1 MLIEMTLSSE
11 RTVEEISARAS
22 SSLRE
27 LGFGAHETA
36 VILALNQLETA
47 SVADLSTETGIH
59 HANLYAVL
67 DSLIGRGLV
76 VLHSGRPKKYQFAPL
91 SHVREMISSK
101 LDQLLED
108 LQTLQDTR
116 ESKGV
121 IPSLI
126 YTIRGS
132 VDVLAKMLAMIDR
145 AKESI
150 FIVAPDLSEL
160 GMPVIEHL
168 RNAQNRGVKIRAIF
182 GRAPHDVDLKIQY
195 RIKEDTLAID
205 IVIDSIEALISMPDL
220 TVCGWADNA
229 LISMQLEGFLQQSW
243 KLSRKE

>member
-1 MLIEMTLSSE
+1 MTLSSE
-11 RTVEEISARAS
+11 KTVEEISTRAS

-47 SVADLSTETGIH
+47 SVAEISTETGIH

-67 DSLIGRGLV
+67 DLLIGRGLV

-91 SHVREMISSK
+91 THVKEMMASK
-101 LDQLLED
+101 VDQLLDD
-108 LQTLQDTR
+108 LQALQDTR

-121 IPSLI
+121 MPSLI
-126 YTIRGS
+126 YTIRGN
-132 VDVLAKMLAMIDR
+132 VDVLTKMLAMIDR
-145 AKESI
+145 AKEAI
-150 FIVAPDLSEL
+150 FLVAPDISEL

-168 RNAQNRGVKIRAIF
+168 REAQNRGVKIRAIL
-182 GRAPHDVDLKIQY
+182 RKPPHDIDIKIQY
-195 RIKEDTLAID
+195 RIKKDTLAID
-205 IVIDSIEALISMPDL
+205 VVIDSIEALISMPDL
-220 TVCGWADNA
+220 SVCGWADNA

-243 KLSRKE
+243 ELSRKE

>member
-1 MLIEMTLSSE
+1 MTLSSE
-11 RTVEEISARAS
+11 KNADKISVRAS

-36 VILALNQLETA
+36 VILALNRLESAT
-47 SVADLSTETGIH
+47 VAELSTETGIH

-67 DSLIGRGLV
+67 DSLVGRGLV
-76 VLHSGRPKKYQFAPL
+76 VLLSGRPKTYQFSPL
-91 SHVREMISSK
+91 AHVKEMFSSK
-101 LDQLLED
+101 LEQLLHD
-108 LQTLQDTR
+108 LQKLQDTR
-116 ESKGV
+116 QSTGV

-145 AKESI
+145 AQNTI
-150 FIVAPDLSEL
+150 FIVAPSLEDF
-160 GMPVIEHL
+160 GMTVLEHL
-168 RNAQNRGVKIRAIF
+168 RNAQTRGVKIRAIL
-182 GRAPHDVDLKIQY
+182 GKKPEDVDLTIQY

-229 LISMQLEGFLQQSW
+229 LISMQLEGFLEQSW